1 MALAGDTA
9 EGMKMTVIETCI
21 AVCIV
26 CNIVIMLVLM
36 WTQAQL
42 RDLRKAWSKLELS
55 TLDYGL
61 RLTVVE
67 KRLREMQA
75 GARELSR
82 TVGMID
88 RDVQELNEGKY
99 PGSDDDHEARC
110 AGCGLCMRGD
120 CS

>member
-1 MALAGDTA
+1 MS
-9 EGMKMTVIETCI
+9 VIETCI
-21 AVCIV
+21 AACVV
-26 CNIVIMLVLM
+26 CNIATMLVLV
-36 WTQAQL
+36 WVQAQV
-42 RDLRKAWSKLELS
+42 RDVRKAWSKTELS
-55 TLDYGL
+55 ALDYGL

-75 GARELSR
+75 GVRELSR

-88 RDVQELNEGKY
+88 QDVQELNDGKY

-110 AGCGLCMRGD
+110 LGCSACMRGD

>member
-1 MALAGDTA
+1 MS
-9 EGMKMTVIETCI
+9 VIE
-21 AVCIV
+21 VCIFACV
-26 CNIVIMLVLM
+26 ACNVIATALVLLRV
-36 WTQAQL
+36 QVQV
-42 RDLRKAWSKLELS
+42 RDLRKAWAKTEVSA
-55 TLDYGL
+55 LDRGL

-67 KRLREMQA
+67 KQVKDMRA
-75 GARELSR
+75 GVRELSR

-120 CS
+120 CN

>member
-1 MALAGDTA
+1 MS
-9 EGMKMTVIETCI
+9 VIETCI
-21 AVCIV
+21 VVCIV
-26 CNIVIMLVLM
+26 CNIATMLVLA

-42 RDLRKAWSKLELS
+42 RDLRKAWAKSEVS
-55 TLDYGL
+55 SLDRGL

-67 KRLREMQA
+67 KQVKEMRT
-75 GARELSR
+75 GAHNLSR

-99 PGSDDDHEARC
+99 SGSADDHEARC

-120 CS
+120 CN